1 MTTDPGNPVGP
12 GRLVELAVTDLGIIH
27 QLSLVLG
34 PGMTALTGETG
45 AGKTLVVGAID
56 LLLGG
61 RADSSLVRRGATEA
75 VVEGRFEVDGE
86 ELILTRVVP
95 AEGRSRAY
103 VNGHMATAAT
113 LAEQTAALVDLHGQ
127 HAHQSLL
134 SARVQRDA
142 LDRFAGTDLGPLSE
156 ARREVRRLTEE
167 LAGLGGDA
175 GARAREVD
183 LLRFQ
188 LDELDAAQLADP
200 DEDQLLDR
208 REDELAGAVGHR
220 EAALAA
226 TSALLDDGA
235 AADGVGVALA
245 ALEGHGPFAP
255 LVERLRSVSAELAD
269 LAAEVRRTGEGI
281 DDDPAALAEVRE
293 RRQLLVELRRKYAT
307 AAGDLA
313 GPGSGGGGGT
323 LADVIA
329 YRDAVAQRLVDLER
343 HDARAAVLQEELAA
357 AARREAEAAAAVAAT
372 RRGACRGLAA
382 AVEGHLADL
391 AMAAARFE
399 VAVGPDDPGDD
410 VTFLLAAN
418 PGSDPA
424 PLAKVASGG
433 ELARAMLALRLVL
446 SAAPGVLVFD
456 EVDAGI
462 GGQAARAVGRSLAQ
476 LGAQH
481 QVLVVTHLPQVAA
494 FADHQVH
501 VSKAVR
507 GRTTVSSVAALDDEG
522 RVVELSRMLSG
533 SPDSATTRGAAA
545 ELLTSAAA
553 ERRR

>member
-1 MTTDPGNPVGP
+1 VTAAATDGP
-12 GRLVELAVTDLGIIH
+12 ATGRLVELAVTDLGIID

-34 PGMTALTGETG
+34 SGMTALTGETG

-61 RADSSLVRRGATEA
+61 RADNSLVRLGAKEA
-75 VVEGRFEVDGE
+75 VVEGRFDVDGDE
-86 ELILTRVVP
+86 VILTRVVP

-103 VNGHMATAAT
+103 VNGHMATASA
-113 LAEQTAALVDLHGQ
+113 LADQTAALVDLHGQ

-142 LDRFAGTDLGPLSE
+142 LDRFAGTDLGPLLS
-156 ARREVRRLTEE
+156 ARRELRQLGDE

-188 LDELDAAQLADP
+188 LEEIEAARLVDP
-200 DEDQLLDR
+200 DEDLALDA
-208 REDELAGAVGHR
+208 REDILSGAVGHR

-226 TSALLDDGA
+226 TAAITDDGG
-235 AADGVGVALA
+235 AADGVGLALA
-245 ALEGHGPFAP
+245 ALDGHGPFTD
-255 LVERLRSVSAELAD
+255 LVDRLRSVGAELAD
-269 LAAEVRRTGEGI
+269 VAAEVRRTGEGI
-281 DDDPAALAEVRE
+281 DDDPAALAQIRE
-293 RRQLLVELRRKYAT
+293 RRQLLVELRRKYGGADG
-307 AAGDLA
+307 GD
-313 GPGSGGGGGT
+313 GT
-323 LADVIA
+323 LGGVIA
-329 YRDAVAQRLVDLER
+329 YREAVAQRLTDLER
-343 HDARAAVLQEELAA
+343 HDARAADLQRELAA
-357 AARREAEAAAAVAAT
+357 AAEREAEAARLVGAARRRARVA
-372 RRGACRGLAA
+372 LAN

-418 PGSDPA
+418 PGSALA

-462 GGQAARAVGRSLAQ
+462 GGQAARAVGRSLAE
-476 LGAQH
+476 LGGRH

-507 GRTTVSSVAALDDEG
+507 GRTTVSSVAALDEPG

-533 SPDSATTRGAAA
+533 SPDSETTREAAA

-553 ERRR
+553 ERGR

>member
-1 MTTDPGNPVGP
+1 MSSDPTSPVGN

-34 PGMTALTGETG
+34 SGMTALTGETG

-61 RADSSLVRRGATEA
+61 RADNALVRRGAKEA

-103 VNGHMATAAT
+103 VNGHMATASA
-113 LAEQTAALVDLHGQ
+113 LAQQTAAIVDLHGQ

-134 SARVQRDA
+134 SARVQREA
-142 LDRFAGTDLGPLSE
+142 LDRFAGTDLGPLHE
-156 ARREVRRLTEE
+156 AGREVRRLTDE
-167 LAGLGGDA
+167 LEGLGGDA

-188 LDELDAAQLADP
+188 LGELEAAQLVDP
-200 DEDQLLDR
+200 DEDAGLDE
-208 REDELAGAVGHR
+208 REDVLAGAVGHR

-226 TSALLDDGA
+226 TAALVDDGG
-235 AADGVGVALA
+235 AADAVGLALA
-245 ALEGHGPFAP
+245 AVDGHAPFA
-255 LVERLRSVSAELAD
+255 EAIDRLRSVSAELAD
-269 LAAEVRRTGEGI
+269 LAIEVRRTGEGI
-281 DDDPAALAEVRE
+281 DDDPEALAAIRE
-293 RRQLLVELRRKYAT
+293 RRQLLVDLRRKYGS
-307 AAGDLA
+307 AADGH
-313 GPGSGGGGGT
+313 GT

-329 YRDAVAQRLVDLER
+329 YRESVAQRLHDLER
-343 HDARAAVLQEELAA
+343 HDARAAALQDELAA
-357 AARREAEAAAAVAAT
+357 ARRREASAAEAVAAT
-372 RRGACRGLAA
+372 RRGARRALAT
-382 AVEGHLADL
+382 AVEANLAEL
-391 AMAAARFE
+391 AMAAARFD
-399 VAVGPDDPGDD
+399 VAVGAEAPGDD
-410 VTFLLAAN
+410 VSFLLAAN
-418 PGSDPA
+418 PGTEPA

-446 SAAPGVLVFD
+446 SAAPAVLVFD

-462 GGQAARAVGRSLAQ
+462 GGEAARAVGRALAE

-507 GRTTVSSVAALDDEG
+507 GRTTVSSVAPLDAGG

-533 SPDSATTRGAAA
+533 SPDSETTREAAA

>member
-1 MTTDPGNPVGP
+1 MGT

-34 PGMTALTGETG
+34 SGMTALTGETG

-61 RADSSLVRRGATEA
+61 RADNALVRRGAQEA
-75 VVEGRFEVDGE
+75 VVEGRFEIDGE

-103 VNGHMATAAT
+103 VNGHMATAAG

-142 LDRFAGTDLGPLSE
+142 LDRFAGTDLDPLLH
-156 ARREVRRLTEE
+156 ARREVRRLADE

-175 GARAREVD
+175 GAREREVD

-188 LDELDAAQLADP
+188 LDELDAAQLTDP
-200 DEDQLLDR
+200 DEDAGLDA

-226 TSALLDDGA
+226 TAALTDDGG
-235 AADGVGVALA
+235 AADGVGQAVA
-245 ALEGHGPFAP
+245 ALDGHGPFSL
-255 LVERLRSVSAELAD
+255 LVDRLRSVGAELAD
-269 LAAEVRRTGEGI
+269 VAAEARRTGEGI
-281 DDDPAALAEVRE
+281 DDDPAALAQIRE
-293 RRQLLVELRRKYAT
+293 RRQLLVELRRKYGSAD
-307 AAGDLA
+307 G
-313 GPGSGGGGGT
+313 GSGT
-323 LADVIA
+323 LGDVIA
-329 YRDAVAQRLVDLER
+329 YRDAVDRRLADLER
-343 HDARAAVLQEELAA
+343 HEERAAALQSELAEA
-357 AARREAEAAAAVAAT
+357 RRREAEAAAAVGAT
-372 RRGACRGLAA
+372 RRRARAALAK

-399 VAVGPDDPGDD
+399 VAVGADDPGDD

-418 PGSDPA
+418 PGSAPA

-433 ELARAMLALRLVL
+433 ELARAMLGLRLVL
-446 SAAPGVLVFD
+446 SAAPAVLVFD

-462 GGQAARAVGRSLAQ
+462 GGQAARAVGRSLAE
-476 LGAQH
+476 LGAHH

-507 GRTTVSSVAALDDEG
+507 GRTTVSSVAALDGPG

-533 SPDSATTRGAAA
+533 SPDSETTREAAA
-545 ELLTSAAA
+545 ELLASAAA
-553 ERRR
+553 ERGR